1 MSQDRERHYLET
13 QAMRIQQVLTRH
25 GIPGQ
30 VEGGAVQGRRAW
42 FDLPAHLSAGWER
55 VQTLSAE
62 LKTALGAP
70 DVQISRYAGRWRIQV
85 GEPTGPAVDLL
96 DLMAG
101 LPPLPPATT
110 TLGLAQ
116 DGTPIV
122 LNFVED
128 DIGHV
133 LIAGRGE
140 AGKTALLR
148 SMALS
153 AALTSRQAQLQL
165 VALSPGERQSAEEL
179 RLLSYIPHMMLPLV
193 RSRAAA
199 HDALSFLSDEMAYRL
214 RHRRTRPTIIVLID
228 ELETLLEGVA
238 LEHVAGLLQAGE
250 QAGIHLV
257 LSTARPDGAGLNELL
272 RAHLAIRLVGRVQDA
287 AEARAASGVRD
298 SEAELLPGR
307 GAFLAVAN
315 GAILTE
321 FQAAYIDE
329 HSMLVALDRLQRTP
343 QPVLRAQPLAPQ
355 PATLPAT
362 ASEMVTFGVDVADG
376 SVRLH
381 TQPAAFMLEGD

>member
-1 MSQDRERHYLET
+1 MPQERERHYLET
-13 QAMRIQQVLTRH
+13 QALRIQQVLTRH
-25 GIPGQ
+25 GLSGQ
-30 VEGGAVQGRRAW
+30 VVGGVAQGRRAW

-55 VQTLSAE
+55 VQSLSAE

-70 DVQISRYAGRWRIQV
+70 DVQIGRHEGHWRIQV
-85 GEPTGPAVDLL
+85 GEPAGPSVDLL

-101 LPPLPPATT
+101 LPLLPPVTT
-110 TLGLAQ
+110 TLGLCQ

-122 LNFVED
+122 LNFIED
-128 DIGHV
+128 EIGHV
-133 LIAGRGE
+133 LIAGRAQ

-165 VALSPGERQSAEEL
+165 VALSPSERPAGEEL

-199 HDALSFLSDEMAYRL
+199 YDALGFLSDEMTYRL

-228 ELETLLEGVA
+228 GLEAWLEGVA

-257 LSTARPDGAGLNELL
+257 LSTAQPQSAGLNELL
-272 RAHLAIRLVGRVQDA
+272 RAHLDIRLVGRVQDA
-287 AEARAASGVRD
+287 DEARAASGVRD

-307 GAFLAVAN
+307 GAFLAAAN

-329 HSMLVALDRLQRTP
+329 NSMLIALERLQRSP
-343 QPVLRAQPLAPQ
+343 HPVLRAQPLAARP
-355 PATLPAT
+355 TLPPT
-362 ASEMVTFGVDVADG
+362 PVSETVMFGVDATDG
-376 SVRLH
+376 SVRILS
-381 TQPAAFMLEGD
+381 QSAA